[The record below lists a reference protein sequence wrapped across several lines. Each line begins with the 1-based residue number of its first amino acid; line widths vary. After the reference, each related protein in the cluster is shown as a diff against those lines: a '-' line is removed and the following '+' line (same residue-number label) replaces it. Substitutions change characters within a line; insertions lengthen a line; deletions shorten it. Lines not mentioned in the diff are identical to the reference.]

1 MSGADATVKLG
12 NKIKEVCMIKA
23 KETKAT
29 DLNRSAIAAAAAT
42 LSHQVSLTRLFLSLG
57 ATPSTN
63 VNRVG

>member
-1 MSGADATVKLG
+1 MGGVHDADATVKLG

-42 LSHQVSLTRLFLSLG
+42 LSHQVGRDISVACVPAPAPG
-57 ATPSTN
+57 
-63 VNRVG
+63 